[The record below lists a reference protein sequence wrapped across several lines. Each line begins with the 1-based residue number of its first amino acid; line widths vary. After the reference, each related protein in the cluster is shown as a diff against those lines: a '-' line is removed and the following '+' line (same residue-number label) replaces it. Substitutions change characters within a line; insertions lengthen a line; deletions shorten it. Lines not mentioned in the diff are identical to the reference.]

1 MITETIKQE
10 RIELNIKLSQSK
22 LMLEPSD
29 VVQLF
34 FNHLKTRTV
43 KPGTVIFT
51 EGERGDTAYALI
63 TGEIELTIEGKFIET
78 ITEHDVFGEGA
89 LVQPNHNRFTT
100 ATAKTESQLAELN
113 QERFM
118 FLLQETPLFALEIVR
133 SLSTRLRKLKTT
145 IKNS

>member
-1 MITETIKQE
+1 
-10 RIELNIKLSQSK
+10 
-22 LMLEPSD
+22 MLEPSN

-34 FNHLKTRTV
+34 FDHLKTRTV
-43 KPGTVIFT
+43 KAGEVIFT
-51 EGERGDTAYALI
+51 EGERGDNAYALI
-63 TGEIELTIEGKFIET
+63 KGEIELTIEGKFVET
-78 ITEHDVFGEGA
+78 ITEHDVFGEGT
-89 LVQPNHNRFTT
+89 LVQPNHTRFTT

-133 SLSTRLRKLKTT
+133 SLSTRLRKLKTI